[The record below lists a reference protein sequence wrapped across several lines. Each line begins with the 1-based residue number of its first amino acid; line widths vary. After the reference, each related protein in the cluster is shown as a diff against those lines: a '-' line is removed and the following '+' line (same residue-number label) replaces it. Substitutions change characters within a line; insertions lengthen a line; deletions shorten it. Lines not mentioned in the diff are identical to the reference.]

1 MVAFQASDIEDV
13 AMPSD
18 VEPATARRLVRIV
31 KRLSREVGE
40 LEFAEPVTAVYNPL
54 DYAWKSHRRYLGRAR
69 TGIDAL
75 LLGMNPGPWGMA
87 QTGVPFGEVAHVRDY
102 LGIEESVGRPEVEHP
117 RRPIEGFDC
126 ERSEVS
132 GRRLWSWVAEHFGDA
147 DAFFRRFFIW
157 NDCPLA
163 FMEAS
168 GRNRTPDKLPAEERG
183 PLQKAC
189 DRALRDIVDVLQP
202 RMVIGV
208 GAHARRRL
216 EVCLADRIEPEG
228 TVSIGTI
235 LHPSPASPAANR
247 DWAGTATKQMAA
259 LGLLQRGG

>member
-1 MVAFQASDIEDV
+1 MS
-13 AMPSD
+13 SD

-31 KRLSREVGE
+31 KRLSRDVGE
-40 LEFAEPVTAVYNPL
+40 LRFAEPVTAVYNPL
-54 DYAWKSHRRYLGRAR
+54 EYAWKPHRRYLGRAR
-69 TGIDAL
+69 AGIDAL

-87 QTGVPFGEVAHVRDY
+87 QTGVPFGEVAHVRDF
-102 LGIEESVGRPEVEHP
+102 LGIDEVVERPGREHP
-117 RRPIEGFDC
+117 RRPIEGFAC

-132 GRRLWSWVAEHFGDA
+132 GRRLWSWVATHFGDA
-147 DAFFRRFFIW
+147 DTFFQRFFIW

-168 GRNRTPDKLPAEERG
+168 GRNRTPDKLPVEERV
-183 PLQKAC
+183 PLQAAC
-189 DRALRDIVDVLQP
+189 DRALRGIVDVLRP

-216 EVCLADRIEPEG
+216 EGCLAERIEPRG
-228 TVSIGTI
+228 PLTLGTI

-247 DWAGTATKQMAA
+247 DWAGTATRQMGAM
-259 LGLLQRGG
+259 GLLGPGGRAQSPSSTVGG